1 MILKFFKY
9 IFIIYLAGFALN
21 LSANECKNRK
31 LDMSLSPNITS
42 YEILSQLANICKFS
56 IVLSDSNA
64 TNALKTPTN
73 LINISRL
80 SLDEIIGLV
89 AESNALSYDF
99 NGKML
104 SLSYIQTKTFKM
116 DYIISARQGQ
126 AITKASVDSAPI
138 EIGVDYQI
146 ADQNDENSQDNI
158 IKTTEKFDFW
168 QDLSNELKLILNSHN
183 DPFIA
188 PTPIIN
194 PAAGLIHITGTA
206 NQLKRVQNYL
216 NLLSSRLKRQV
227 LIDVKIIS
235 VELDNSYTKGVDWS
249 KFELGFKSYLSDGTP
264 SRLSFNKGSVQN
276 PAHSLKNISGG
287 FIIGGDLHLSLDGV
301 LNFLNTNGKSQIISS
316 PKIMAMNNQQ
326 ALISVGDNI
335 NYRIAED
342 ITNNDTSE
350 ITKTTYKQHSV
361 FIGILLNLLP
371 EISDDNLIMLRINP
385 SLSSFKYSAD
395 DAKQTMPR
403 VIAPD
408 TMQKKLSTVVQI
420 SSGDSIILGGLI
432 AKSLGN
438 EINKVP
444 ILGDIP
450 LLGYL
455 FKSDSQI
462 SKTSELIFIITPTII
477 NEPISPN
484 ELGFEKMEVFSK

>member
-188 PTPIIN
+188 PAPIIN

>member
-1 MILKFFKY
+1 MILKFFK
-9 IFIIYLAGFALN
+9 ILILSLAVLTINLN
-21 LSANECKNRK
+21 ANECKNKK

-42 YEILSQLANICKFS
+42 YEILAQLANICRFS
-56 IVLSDSNA
+56 IALSDSNA

-80 SLDEIIGLV
+80 SLDEIIRLV
-89 AESNALSYDF
+89 AESNDLSYEF
-99 NGKML
+99 NDKML

-138 EIGVDYQI
+138 EIGEDYQNSS
-146 ADQNDENSQDNI
+146 QNDENNQDNI

-168 QDLSNELKLILNSHN
+168 QDLANELKLVLNSHN

-188 PTPIIN
+188 PAPIIN

-206 NQLKRVQNYL
+206 NQLQRVQNYL
-216 NLLSSRLKRQV
+216 NLLSSRLKKQV

-249 KFELGFKSYLSDGTP
+249 KFELGFKSYLSDGTS
-264 SRLSFNKGSVQN
+264 SRLIFNKGTTQN

-287 FIIGGDLHLSLDGV
+287 FIIGGDLRLSLDGV
-301 LNFLNTNGKSQIISS
+301 LNFLSTNGKSQIISS

-371 EISDDNLIMLRINP
+371 EISDENRIMLRINP

-395 DAKQTMPR
+395 DAKQTQPR

-408 TMQKKLSTVVQI
+408 TMQKKLSTVVEI

-455 FKSDSQI
+455 FKSDRQT

-477 NEPISPN
+477 NGPILPN
-484 ELGFEKMEVFSK
+484 ELGFDGVETFNK

>member
-1 MILKFFKY
+1 MLKFFKL
-9 IFIIYLAGFALN
+9 ILFLVVMVATLN
-21 LSANECKNRK
+21 ANECKNKK
-31 LDMSLSPNITS
+31 LDMNLKPSITS
-42 YEILSQLANICKFS
+42 YEILSQLASICKFS
-56 IVLSDSNA
+56 IALSDAN
-64 TNALKTPTN
+64 TTKILQTPTT
-73 LINISRL
+73 LISISRL
-80 SLDEIIGLV
+80 SLDDIIKII
-89 AESNALSYDF
+89 AQSNALSYEFKD
-99 NGKML
+99 NILNL
-104 SLSYIQTKTFKM
+104 SFTHTKTFKM
-116 DYIISARQGQ
+116 DYIISSRYGQ

-138 EIGVDYQI
+138 EINSDYI
-146 ADQNDENSQDNI
+146 NNQNSDENSQDNI

-168 QDLSNELKLILNSHN
+168 QDLASELKFVLNSHN

-188 PTPIIN
+188 PAPIIN
-194 PAAGLIHITGTA
+194 PAAGLIHITGTSA
-206 NQLKRVQNYL
+206 QLKRASEYL
-216 NLLSSRLKRQV
+216 NLLSSRLKKQV

-249 KFELGFKSYLSDGTP
+249 KFELGFSSYLDDKSP
-264 SRLSFNKGSVQN
+264 SRLSFNKGTVQN
-276 PAHSLKNISGG
+276 PAHSLRNISGG
-287 FIIGGDLHLSLDGV
+287 FIIGGNLSLSLDGV
-301 LNFLNTNGKSQIISS
+301 LNFLNSNGKTHIISS

-342 ITNNDTSE
+342 ITNNETSE

-371 EISDDNLIMLRINP
+371 EISDDNRIMLRINP

-395 DAKQTMPR
+395 DAKQNLPR

-408 TMQKKLSTVVQI
+408 TMQKKLSTVVEVA
-420 SSGDSIILGGLI
+420 SGDSIILGGLI
-432 AKSLGN
+432 AKTIAN

-455 FKSDSQI
+455 FKSDAQVD
-462 SKTSELIFIITPTII
+462 KKNELIFIITPTIM
-477 NEPISPN
+477 NQSISPSD
-484 ELGFEKMEVFSK
+484 LGYESSIL

>member
-9 IFIIYLAGFALN
+9 IFMIYLAGFALN

-188 PTPIIN
+188 PAPIIN

-206 NQLKRVQNYL
+206 NQIKRVQNYL

>member
-56 IVLSDSNA
+56 IILSDSNA

-206 NQLKRVQNYL
+206 NQIKRVQNYL

-249 KFELGFKSYLSDGTP
+249 KFELGFKSYLGDGTP